1 MNEQGRRNGID
12 AAAPSFSLAGQRVFV
27 AGHAGMVGSAICRRL
42 ASEGC
47 AEILTAPRRHVDL
60 RRQENVEA
68 WFGDMR
74 PTVVFLAA
82 ARVGGINANHA
93 RPAEFIYDNLAIAT
107 NVIEAARR
115 FEVRKLLFLGS
126 SCIYPKEAPQ
136 PIREEALL
144 TGALEPTNQWY
155 AIAKIAGLKL
165 CAAYRRQWG
174 CDFISAMP
182 TNLYG
187 PGDNFDLA
195 SSHVLPALMAK
206 IHSARLANAPSVQIW
221 GSGTPRREFLHVDD
235 AADACV
241 FMMKHYSE
249 EAHLNLGTGEDL
261 TIIELARLIARI
273 IGYEGRFDLDRA
285 QPDGTMRK
293 VLDTSRLKALG
304 WRHRIELAAGITR
317 TYRWYIDKAAT
328 RLGPSD
334 ARKTILAK

>member
-1 MNEQGRRNGID
+1 MIERGRSNGID
-12 AAAPSFSLAGQRVFV
+12 APAPCFSLAGQRVFV
-27 AGHAGMVGSAICRRL
+27 AGHSGMVGSAICRRL

-47 AEILTAPRRHVDL
+47 SEVLAAPRRHVDL
-60 RRQENVEA
+60 RRQGDVEE

-93 RPAEFIYDNLAIAT
+93 RPAEFIYDNLAIAA

-136 PIREEALL
+136 PITEEALL
-144 TGALEPTNQWY
+144 GGALEPTNQWY
-155 AIAKIAGLKL
+155 AVAKIAGLKL

-187 PGDNFDLA
+187 PGDNFDLS

-241 FMMKHYSE
+241 FMMKHYSGE
-249 EAHLNLGTGEDL
+249 MHLNLGTGEDL
-261 TIIELARLIARI
+261 TIIDLARLIARI
-273 IGYEGRFDLDRA
+273 IGYEGQFDLDRA

-293 VLDTSRLKALG
+293 LLDIRRLKALG
-304 WRHRIELAAGITR
+304 WRHRIELAAGIER
-317 TYRWYIDKAAT
+317 TYRWYIENAAASVRPQNT
-328 RLGPSD
+328 RNTVLM
-334 ARKTILAK
+334 K